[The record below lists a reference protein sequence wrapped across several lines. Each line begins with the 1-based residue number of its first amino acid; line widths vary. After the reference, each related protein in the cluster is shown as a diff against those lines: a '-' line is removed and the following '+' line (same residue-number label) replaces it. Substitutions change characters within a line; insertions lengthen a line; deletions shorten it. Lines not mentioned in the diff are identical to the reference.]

1 MEGSLK
7 YFQAPW
13 CWSLSRLCWVCCEN
27 SVQVLV
33 VGCAGLTFGTTVCAC
48 VCVCVLGFGLCQS
61 YASVYAGPVVG
72 AYFARV
78 CARVVLLAASG
89 ELPAGTSLS

>member
-1 MEGSLK
+1 MYVL
-7 YFQAPW
+7 
-13 CWSLSRLCWVCCEN
+13 
-27 SVQVLV
+27 VLV
-33 VGCAGLTFGTTVCAC
+33 VFWSMPQLCRLTTVY
-48 VCVCVLGFGLCQS
+48 VCVSVGVCLCQS

>member
-1 MEGSLK
+1 MRTVYK
-7 YFQAPW
+7 
-13 CWSLSRLCWVCCEN
+13 CWL
-27 SVQVLV
+27 LV
-33 VGCAGLTFGTTVCAC
+33 VLGLLLVLQYVPVC

-61 YASVYAGPVVG
+61 YASVYAVPVVG